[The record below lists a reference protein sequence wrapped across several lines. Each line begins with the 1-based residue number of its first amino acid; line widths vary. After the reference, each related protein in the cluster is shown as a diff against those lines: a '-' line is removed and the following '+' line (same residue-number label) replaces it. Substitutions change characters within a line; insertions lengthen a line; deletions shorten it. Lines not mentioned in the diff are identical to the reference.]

1 MLRPLEV
8 KEMARALN
16 LDSIVVDCDQLL
28 IQTNISAKDRSAY
41 TTLLTHQEGSTVAFK
56 VFFLKSHY
64 FTIDVKLVNYSNL
77 QQ

>member
-41 TTLLTHQEGSTVAFK
+41 NTSHKEGSTVAFK